1 MNANG
6 AMQWS
11 GSGFAV
17 TILVSEK
24 GLDAKKRAS
33 SPQVLV
39 VLNVLCPVHL

>member
-1 MNANG
+1 MNVDG

-11 GSGFAV
+11 GSGFVV

-33 SPQVLV
+33 SPRVLV
-39 VLNVLCPVHL
+39 VLNVLSLVHL